1 MSNKPEKLHKKI
13 VVVTMLDG
21 TICDLQSNSF
31 GASKK
36 DKTLL
41 SFLAQRRAL
50 SDSIA
55 MGSGSHYILDI
66 YIQPYRQIKERIV
79 TLFNAKLR

>member
-1 MSNKPEKLHKKI
+1 MSNKPEKLHKRI

-50 SDSIA
+50 FDSIA
-55 MGSGSHYILDI
+55 MGSGSQYLVVSTGCYDRKCCFGNISR
-66 YIQPYRQIKERIV
+66 P
-79 TLFNAKLR
+79 